1 MIPPPVAAESVG
13 TTYRTFQSWMKRG
26 AADDF
31 AGVESEYARLY
42 RDVCRAAAD
51 AQVSAQKRLLK
62 STDRVESDNLK
73 WFLERWDRDTWGA
86 QVVIKVQNE
95 IRQAMAI
102 ELLSLV
108 RETLDDESTY
118 RAVES
123 RLLEEGDRGEKGA
136 AK

>member
-1 MIPPPVAAESVG
+1 MALAADTDRADRSE
-13 TTYRTFQSWMKRG
+13 RG

-42 RDVCRAAAD
+42 REVCRAAAD

-73 WFLERWDRDTWGA
+73 WFLERWGRDTWGA

-95 IRQAMAI
+95 IRQQMAI
-102 ELLSLV
+102 EVLSLV
-108 RETLDDESTY
+108 RETLDDEPTY

-123 RLLEEGDRGEKGA
+123 RLLEEGDRDA
-136 AK
+136 ARSTK